1 MAIVKDD
8 LLNVRQRKYLAK
20 DFSSLRSQLLEY
32 ARLYYPTRLRDFSE
46 ASLGGLFLDMAAYV
60 GDTMSFYLDHQYTEL
75 NPETAVETQNIQ
87 KHLNT
92 SGVPIVGASPA
103 LVAVNLYIQ
112 VPAVSVN
119 NTVVP
124 SPEALPIVQMNSIYT
139 ADNGTEFIQLED
151 IDFSKVRTDGSL
163 YASCKIATRS
173 ALGTPTSF
181 ILVVPALCISG
192 KETTDNFSIDST
204 FVPFRQLTLSQA
216 NVSEIVS
223 VVDTLGNTYY
233 EVNALSHDVVYRNVS
248 NTASDNDLVPNSIK
262 VIPAPYRYVK
272 RTDLATRK
280 TMLTF
285 GGGTANTLE
294 DDIIPDPSE
303 FAISFPYSKTFSRI
317 SINPQQMLQTKTLG
331 VAAVSTTVSVTYRY
345 GGGLQHNVSAGSVK
359 NVKVLNMFFPSNPK
373 PSIASNVRN
382 SIEVSNP
389 KQASGGEDAPTV
401 EDLKALIP
409 MVKNSQDR
417 IVTSPDL
424 LARVYAI
431 PSNFGRVFRAAV
443 RPNPNNPIATQ
454 LFILSRD
461 NQQKLITSP
470 DTLKQNLVKYLSPY
484 RLTSDAIDVLD
495 ASIVNLT
502 LQFEVVIDPSLN
514 RNIVLQSVL
523 TKLQKTFNVKNYHI
537 DQPIVL
543 ADVRNAIYS
552 VQGIIAVDRV
562 EFDNIFNT
570 VNNRIYSDV
579 MFDVT
584 SNTTKGMIIPPPGG
598 IFEIKF
604 PEVDIIGKVV

>member
-1 MAIVKDD
+1 MAIIKDD

-32 ARLYYPTRLRDFSE
+32 ARLYYPDRLRDFSE

-75 NPETAVETQNIQ
+75 NPETAVETSNIQ

-103 LVAVNLYIQ
+103 LVAVNIYIQ
-112 VPAVSVN
+112 VPATNVN
-119 NTVVP
+119 NTVIP
-124 SPEALPIVQMNSIYT
+124 DPDTLPIVQMNSIYT
-139 ADNGTEFIQLED
+139 ADNGVEFIQLED
-151 IDFSKVRTDGSL
+151 IDFAKTRSDGNL

-173 ALGTPTSF
+173 AQGVPTSF
-181 ILVVPALCISG
+181 IMMLSALCISG
-192 KETTDNFSIDST
+192 KETTDSFSIDST
-204 FVPFRQLTLSQA
+204 FVPFRQLTLTQP
-216 NVSEIVS
+216 NVSEIIS
-223 VVDTLGNTYY
+223 VIDAYGNTYY
-233 EVNALSHDVVYRNVS
+233 EVNALSHDVVYQNVNNVS
-248 NTASDNDLVPNSIK
+248 GDNELVQSSIK
-262 VIPAPYRYVK
+262 VIPAPYRYTK

-294 DDIIPDPSE
+294 DDVIPDPSE
-303 FAISFPYSKTFSRI
+303 FAISFPYSKTFSRV

-331 VAAVSTTVSVTYRY
+331 VATVSTTLDITYRY
-345 GGGLQHNVSAGSVK
+345 GGGLQHSVAANSVK
-359 NVKVLNMFFPSNPK
+359 NVKLLNMFFPGNPK
-373 PSIASNVRN
+373 PSTAANVRN

-401 EDLKALIP
+401 DELKALIP

-417 IVTSPDL
+417 IVSSQDL

-443 RPNPNNPIATQ
+443 RPNVNNPLAAQ

-484 RLTSDAIDVLD
+484 RLISDAIDILD
-495 ASIVNLT
+495 APIVNLT

-514 RNIVLQSVL
+514 RNVVLQAVL
-523 TKLQKTFNVKNYHI
+523 TKLQKMFNVKNYHI
-537 DQPIVL
+537 DQPIIL
-543 ADVRNAIYS
+543 ADVRNAIYA
-552 VQGIIAVDRV
+552 VQGIVSVDRV
-562 EFDNIFNT
+562 DFDNVINN
-570 VNNRIYSDV
+570 VNNRTYSDV
-579 MFDVT
+579 MFDVST
-584 SNTTKGMIIPPPGG
+584 NTTKGMIIPPPGG
-598 IFEIKF
+598 IFEIKY
-604 PEVDIIGKVV
+604 PEVDIVGKVV